1 MIIRRR
7 ISAGS
12 SDAGRDHVCVIPRD
26 AVKGV
31 EVVGGGAMALD
42 ALRQAGGS
50 DRRGS
55 LDVSREPTAKKKSA
69 GANETN
75 APFGRAFSS
84 FTSNR
89 PNPAAVQSS
98 GAFLET
104 RVMHSHGAEFKRRS
118 DTSEHREPK
127 SEPSTPRSLLT
138 RRGSNEENASDANGE
153 TMARLARVRLAL
165 ENARVPVHLD
175 MSAASAA
182 TLTVMGCCVVPPPY
196 TPEACACANAKV
208 LERVRELVA
217 EAR

>member
-1 MIIRRR
+1 M
-7 ISAGS
+7 
-12 SDAGRDHVCVIPRD
+12 CVIPRD

-55 LDVSREPTAKKKSA
+55 MDVSREPTASA
-69 GANETN
+69 GASETN
-75 APFGRAFSS
+75 SPFGRAFFSL
-84 FTSNR
+84 
-89 PNPAAVQSS
+89 NPAAVQSS

-104 RVMHSHGAEFKRRS
+104 RPIRVYGADVTERRS
-118 DTSEHREPK
+118 EKSSPPSTPK

-138 RRGSNEENASDANGE
+138 RVESNENSEESLNGE
-153 TMARLARVRLAL
+153 TIAARLARVRLAL

-175 MSAASAA
+175 VSADYRAA

-196 TPEACACANAKV
+196 TPEACTSANAKV

>member
-1 MIIRRR
+1 M
-7 ISAGS
+7 
-12 SDAGRDHVCVIPRD
+12 CVIPRD

-55 LDVSREPTAKKKSA
+55 LDVSREPTAKKSA
-69 GANETN
+69 GASETN
-75 APFGRAFSS
+75 APFGRAFFS
-84 FTSNR
+84 FSSNR

-104 RVMHSHGAEFKRRS
+104 RVMHSRGAELKRRS
-118 DTSEHREPK
+118 DTSQPCEPK

-138 RRGSNEENASDANGE
+138 RRESNEEKGSDANGE

>member
-1 MIIRRR
+1 
-7 ISAGS
+7 
-12 SDAGRDHVCVIPRD
+12 VCVIPRD

-55 LDVSREPTAKKKSA
+55 MDVSREPTASA
-69 GANETN
+69 GASETN
-75 APFGRAFSS
+75 APFGRAFFSL
-84 FTSNR
+84 
-89 PNPAAVQSS
+89 NPAAVQSS

-104 RVMHSHGAEFKRRS
+104 RPIRVYGADVTLRS
-118 DTSEHREPK
+118 EKSEPSTPK

-138 RRGSNEENASDANGE
+138 RVESNEKSEESLNGE
-153 TMARLARVRLAL
+153 TIMARLARVRLAL

-175 MSAASAA
+175 VSADYRAA

>member
-1 MIIRRR
+1 
-7 ISAGS
+7 
-12 SDAGRDHVCVIPRD
+12 
-26 AVKGV
+26 
-31 EVVGGGAMALD
+31 MALD

-55 LDVSREPTAKKKSA
+55 MDVSREPTASA
-69 GANETN
+69 GASETN
-75 APFGRAFSS
+75 APFGRAFFSL
-84 FTSNR
+84 
-89 PNPAAVQSS
+89 NPAAVQSS

-104 RVMHSHGAEFKRRS
+104 RPIRVYGADVTERRS
-118 DTSEHREPK
+118 EKSSPPSTPK

-138 RRGSNEENASDANGE
+138 RVESNENSEEAANGE
-153 TMARLARVRLAL
+153 TIAARLARVRLAL

-175 MSAASAA
+175 ASADYRAA

>member
-1 MIIRRR
+1 M
-7 ISAGS
+7 
-12 SDAGRDHVCVIPRD
+12 CVIPRD

-55 LDVSREPTAKKKSA
+55 MDVSREPTASA
-69 GANETN
+69 GASETN
-75 APFGRAFSS
+75 APFGRAFFSL
-84 FTSNR
+84 
-89 PNPAAVQSS
+89 NPAAVQSS

-104 RVMHSHGAEFKRRS
+104 RPIRVYGADVTERRS
-118 DTSEHREPK
+118 EKSSPPSTPK

-138 RRGSNEENASDANGE
+138 RVESNEKSEESLNGE
-153 TMARLARVRLAL
+153 TIMARLARVRLAL

-175 MSAASAA
+175 VSADYRAA

-196 TPEACACANAKV
+196 TPEACTSANAKV

>member
-1 MIIRRR
+1 M
-7 ISAGS
+7 
-12 SDAGRDHVCVIPRD
+12 CVIPRD

-55 LDVSREPTAKKKSA
+55 MDVSREPTASA
-69 GANETN
+69 GASETN
-75 APFGRAFSS
+75 APFGRAFFSL
-84 FTSNR
+84 
-89 PNPAAVQSS
+89 NPAAVQSS

-104 RVMHSHGAEFKRRS
+104 RPIRVYGADVTLRS
-118 DTSEHREPK
+118 EKSEPSTPK

-138 RRGSNEENASDANGE
+138 RVESNENSEESLNGE
-153 TMARLARVRLAL
+153 TIAARLARVRLAL

-175 MSAASAA
+175 ASADYRAA

-196 TPEACACANAKV
+196 TPEACTSANAKV

>member
-1 MIIRRR
+1 M
-7 ISAGS
+7 
-12 SDAGRDHVCVIPRD
+12 CVIPRD

-55 LDVSREPTAKKKSA
+55 MDVSREPTASA
-69 GANETN
+69 GASETN
-75 APFGRAFSS
+75 SPFGRAFFSL
-84 FTSNR
+84 
-89 PNPAAVQSS
+89 NPAAVQSS

-104 RVMHSHGAEFKRRS
+104 RPIRVYGADVTERRS
-118 DTSEHREPK
+118 EKSSPPSTPK

-138 RRGSNEENASDANGE
+138 RVESNEKSEESLNGE
-153 TMARLARVRLAL
+153 TIMARLARVRLAL

-175 MSAASAA
+175 ASADYRAA

-196 TPEACACANAKV
+196 TPEACTSANAKV

>member
-1 MIIRRR
+1 M
-7 ISAGS
+7 
-12 SDAGRDHVCVIPRD
+12 CVIPRD

-55 LDVSREPTAKKKSA
+55 MDVSREPTASA
-69 GANETN
+69 GASETN
-75 APFGRAFSS
+75 SPFGRAFFSL
-84 FTSNR
+84 
-89 PNPAAVQSS
+89 NPAAVQSS

-104 RVMHSHGAEFKRRS
+104 RPIRVYGADVTERRS
-118 DTSEHREPK
+118 EKSSPPSTPK

-138 RRGSNEENASDANGE
+138 RVESNENSEEAANGE
-153 TMARLARVRLAL
+153 TIAARLARVRLAL

-175 MSAASAA
+175 ASADYRAA

-196 TPEACACANAKV
+196 TPEACTSANAKV

>member
-1 MIIRRR
+1 M
-7 ISAGS
+7 
-12 SDAGRDHVCVIPRD
+12 CVIPRD

-55 LDVSREPTAKKKSA
+55 MDVSREPTASA
-69 GANETN
+69 GASETN
-75 APFGRAFSS
+75 SPFGRAFFSL
-84 FTSNR
+84 
-89 PNPAAVQSS
+89 NPAAVQSS

-104 RVMHSHGAEFKRRS
+104 RPIRVYGADVTERRS
-118 DTSEHREPK
+118 EKSSPPSTPK

-138 RRGSNEENASDANGE
+138 RVESNENSEESLNGE
-153 TMARLARVRLAL
+153 TIAARLARVRLAL

-175 MSAASAA
+175 ASADYRAA

>member
-1 MIIRRR
+1 
-7 ISAGS
+7 
-12 SDAGRDHVCVIPRD
+12 
-26 AVKGV
+26 
-31 EVVGGGAMALD
+31 MALD

-55 LDVSREPTAKKKSA
+55 LDVSREPTAKKSA
-69 GANETN
+69 GASETN
-75 APFGRAFSS
+75 APFGRVSS
-84 FTSNR
+84 RRIVES
-89 PNPAAVQSS
+89 AAVQSS

-104 RVMHSHGAEFKRRS
+104 RVMHSRGAELKRRS
-118 DTSEHREPK
+118 DTSQPCEPK

-138 RRGSNEENASDANGE
+138 RRESNEEKGSDANGE

>member
-1 MIIRRR
+1 MAARWRWTRCGRR
-7 ISAGS
+7 AG
-12 SDAGRDHVCVIPRD
+12 
-26 AVKGV
+26 
-31 EVVGGGAMALD
+31 
-42 ALRQAGGS
+42 
-50 DRRGS
+50 
-55 LDVSREPTAKKKSA
+55 PTAAARWTFFLKKKKKA
-69 GANETN
+69 GANETV
-75 APFGRAFSS
+75 APLFFGRAFFSLS
-84 FTSNR
+84 SNR

-104 RVMHSHGAEFKRRS
+104 RVMHSHGAEFERRS
-118 DTSEHREPK
+118 DTSEPREPK
-127 SEPSTPRSLLT
+127 REPSTPRSLPT
-138 RRGSNEENASDANGE
+138 RRASNEDEGSDANGE

>member
-1 MIIRRR
+1 M
-7 ISAGS
+7 
-12 SDAGRDHVCVIPRD
+12 CVIPRD

-55 LDVSREPTAKKKSA
+55 MDVSREPTASA
-69 GANETN
+69 GASETN
-75 APFGRAFSS
+75 APFGRAFFSL
-84 FTSNR
+84 
-89 PNPAAVQSS
+89 NPAAVQSS

-104 RVMHSHGAEFKRRS
+104 RPIRVYGADVTERRS
-118 DTSEHREPK
+118 EKSSPPSTPK

-138 RRGSNEENASDANGE
+138 RVESNETSEESLNGE
-153 TMARLARVRLAL
+153 TIAARLARVRLAL

-175 MSAASAA
+175 VSADYRAA

-196 TPEACACANAKV
+196 TPEACTSANAKV